1 MEILCKN
8 IQVNAGVP
16 QSSILGL
23 GQVAYYTFLISLL
36 LILSIILLSVLM
48 VLQPTASVNSY
59 LNFGNN

>member
-1 MEILCKN
+1 MEIICKN

-16 QSSILGL
+16 QSFILGL
-23 GQVAYYTFLISLL
+23 GQVAYYSVL

-48 VLQPTASVNSY
+48 VLRPTASVNSY